1 MAKLDTKQILEEFSQ
16 ITEPTKDDLAKA
28 YFARDIEMKLNFH
41 NQFDH
46 AMDKL
51 GYHPRTYQKQM
62 DSYVRMLVFE
72 EVEECLKNNNYKTI
86 NLAELTNSIKNAFNS
101 KLKVKEE
108 KYNMFQQFFNTE
120 DHLGFYSAMEMS
132 ELGFLGF

>member
-1 MAKLDTKQILEEFSQ
+1 
-16 ITEPTKDDLAKA
+16 
-28 YFARDIEMKLNFH
+28 
-41 NQFDH
+41 
-46 AMDKL
+46 
-51 GYHPRTYQKQM
+51 M

-120 DHLGFYSAMEMS
+120 RSSWILQCNGNE
-132 ELGFLGF
+132 